1 MDPKKKNNR
10 KELFFST
17 GAGLGVSSL
26 LLVAA
31 LFNGKSLT
39 SMILPCILMF
49 SVAFAAA
56 YFSPGKIEK
65 KDD

>member
-1 MDPKKKNNR
+1 MNPKKKNNR
-10 KELFFST
+10 KELFFSL
-17 GAGLGVSSL
+17 GAGLVVSGL
-26 LLVAA
+26 LLTAA
-31 LFNGKSLT
+31 LLNGKSPV
-39 SMILPCILMF
+39 SMMLPCILMF